1 MKLFRFIIIAVGLAL
16 IAFNITK
23 LDRNNLLKGE
33 SQVAL
38 IGIAAAAC
46 AILLM
51 LILMLS
57 HKVKN
62 RQKNIR
68 D

>member
-1 MKLFRFIIIAVGLAL
+1 MKLFRYIIIAVGLAL

-23 LDRNNLLKGE
+23 LDVNNLLEGE

-57 HKVKN
+57 HKVKKQ
-62 RQKNIR
+62 QKNIK